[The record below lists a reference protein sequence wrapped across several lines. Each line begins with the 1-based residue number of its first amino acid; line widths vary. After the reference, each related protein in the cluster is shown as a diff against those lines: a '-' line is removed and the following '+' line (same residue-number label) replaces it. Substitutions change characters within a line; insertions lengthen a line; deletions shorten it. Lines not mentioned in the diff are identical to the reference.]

1 MTCSDFVARLSE
13 YIDGAA
19 PVEEL
24 REAEQH
30 VAGCPSCSRYRA
42 VVERGVELL
51 RGLPLP
57 EVPEDFHPR
66 LQHRLY
72 HVDAGAALGGPASSV
87 APGLTVVGVALVFM
101 AIAWAPMLR
110 AAAPE
115 VELPAIEVS
124 RPPMAL
130 RYRSTRAYPFNAA
143 LDDRSR
149 ARRESSVRPADLW
162 DDAPALFSEYSA
174 LSHGHRSSSME
185 RTGLEQ
191 DH

>member
-1 MTCSDFVARLSE
+1 MTCSDFVAKLSE

-19 PVEEL
+19 TEEDL
-24 REAEQH
+24 REAAEH
-30 VAGCPSCSRYRA
+30 VAGCRSCRRYRD
-42 VVERGVELL
+42 VVERGAELL
-51 RGLPLP
+51 RRLPQP

-72 HVDAGAALGGPASSV
+72 HVDAGAALGGPVSSV
-87 APGLTVVGVALVFM
+87 APGLTVVGVALVFA

-130 RYRSTRAYPFNAA
+130 RYRSTPAYPFNAA
-143 LDDRSR
+143 E
-149 ARRESSVRPADLW
+149 ARRFLSQSSIRPADLW
-162 DDAPALFSEYSA
+162 DDAPALFSEYSS
-174 LSHGHRSSSME
+174 LSHRHRSSSVE
-185 RTGLEQ
+185 RVGLEQ
-191 DH
+191 AP